1 MNNVGKAN
9 FDTFK
14 FSQIVN
20 GNTAF
25 CIGLSH
31 FQRDRYSKD
40 GVIKWVMDNLLYQ
53 LYIAG

>member
-9 FDTFK
+9 FDPFK

-25 CIGLSH
+25 CIGLSY
-31 FQRDRYSKD
+31 FQRDRYAKD
-40 GVIKWVMDNLLYQ
+40 RVIKWVMDNLLYQ